1 MKKRKTTM
9 FHLIHPYISN
19 HSNDNYDWSS
29 KNRSDDSNKSVSD
42 PMVKI
47 IDPFTDSLQ
56 NRVYVYDS

>member
-1 MKKRKTTM
+1 M
-9 FHLIHPYISN
+9 FHLIHHYISN
-19 HSNDNYDWSS
+19 HSNDNYDCSS